1 MCVKYS
7 SHLVFNQNH
16 RISFP
21 YTTHFVFAI
30 ISFWNF
36 LRKNKLYAAVNLVGL
51 TVSMAFVLLL
61 AVYIQRQ
68 LTTDSFQQ
76 NADRIYVVA
85 NEDNVTM
92 GYWLDKHLKNN
103 FPEIEKGCC
112 VANIA
117 SAAAF
122 NIDGERVYG
131 STMAADSTFFE
142 MFSYD
147 LVEGNKA
154 DWRVSQDRCMV
165 SREFANAHFGD
176 KDPLGQT
183 ISLNY
188 EGSFQ
193 LTVCGVYED
202 FGNSILKAPDV
213 LIRGDLMPKINSSHD
228 EFMSNAGGGIC
239 FVMAYPGADLQGRHD
254 DILDWCEENFW
265 VYKSQYDKVRIIPL
279 RDMYFLNEGIRY
291 GSDTIQFGN
300 RSFVNLLLAMC
311 ILLLAFAVLNYI
323 NMTTAL
329 TGFRAKEMAT
339 RRLVGAD
346 KRSIFFKV
354 ISESTLICGI
364 SMLLAI
370 LLAEALA
377 PTASRILEYQV
388 SVFKAVTP
396 VNILLVLGF
405 ILVLGI
411 LAGIVPALLIQKAQP
426 IEIVRGTLRL
436 KTKTVYSK
444 VIIVV
449 QNVVAV
455 VMLVSALTIGLQIRH
470 MVSADLGYNT
480 KDILVVD
487 NAFGQ
492 TGQIRPLLDKW
503 REEPCVE
510 EVGQGDGI
518 PLGGTN
524 NWTMEM
530 PDGHWVSFQQ
540 IQGDDKYFDILGLK
554 VKQDNHQ
561 PNKWWLNEY
570 AFKQIGIEETATEFQ
585 TAQNGTRSIG
595 GIYYDF
601 KIRPLEQDQSAAMI
615 YNRGEN
621 PDDDYPW
628 VLLVKTTGDQAAAK
642 KQVEAACKEVF
653 PDRLFEAQ
661 YIEEMIEDG
670 FADESRV
677 LNIVLIFTLLSIL
690 VSALGLFAMSSYY
703 MQQEIRSVSVKKVF
717 GADYSGVL
725 KELVLS
731 FMKMVGIAF
740 VIGVPIAWFIMSRWL
755 SGYGH
760 RINLYW
766 WIFVVAGLIVALIAI
781 ASVLYQSIKTARTNP
796 AEALKKE

>member
-1 MCVKYS
+1 MK
-7 SHLVFNQNH
+7 
-16 RISFP
+16 
-21 YTTHFVFAI
+21 
-30 ISFWNF
+30 SFWNF
-36 LRKNKLYAAVNLVGL
+36 LKKNKLYAAVNLVGL

-68 LTTDSFQQ
+68 LSTDSFQE
-76 NADRIYVVA
+76 NADRVFVIG
-85 NEDNVTM
+85 NDNSVQM

-112 VANIA
+112 VGNIA
-117 SAAAF
+117 SASAF
-122 NIDGERVYG
+122 TIGGELVYG
-131 STMAADSTFFE
+131 SSMAADSTFFE
-142 MFSYD
+142 IFSYD

-154 DWRVSQDRCMV
+154 DWRVSWDRCMV

-176 KDPLGQT
+176 KDPLGQVIT
-183 ISLNY
+183 FNNNGDY
-188 EGSFQ
+188 P

-213 LIRGDLMPKINSSHD
+213 LMRGEIMTKINSAND
-228 EFMSNAGGGIC
+228 EEMSNAGSGIC
-239 FVMAYPGADLQGRHD
+239 FVMTYPGADLQAKHD
-254 DILDWCEENFW
+254 DVLDWLKENFW
-265 VYKSQYDKVRIIPL
+265 VYKRQYEEVRFIPL
-279 RDMYFLNEGIRY
+279 REMYFLEDGNRDWTG
-291 GSDTIQFGN
+291 TIQFGN

-346 KRSIFFKV
+346 KRSIFLKV
-354 ISESTLICGI
+354 IAESTLICGI

-388 SVFKAVTP
+388 SIFKAITP
-396 VNILLVLGF
+396 VNVLLVLGF
-405 ILVLGI
+405 ILVLGV
-411 LAGIVPALLIQKAQP
+411 LSGLVPALLIQKAQP

-444 VIIVV
+444 VIIIV
-449 QNVVAV
+449 QNVVAII
-455 VMLVSALTIGLQIRH
+455 MLVSTLTMGLQIRH
-470 MVSADLGYNT
+470 LVSADLGYNT

-487 NAFGQ
+487 NAFGN
-492 TGQIRPLLDKW
+492 TGQIRPLLD
-503 REEPCVE
+503 RLRAEPCVE

-518 PLGGTN
+518 PLEGTN

-530 PDGHWVSFQQ
+530 PDGRWVSFQQ

-570 AFKQIGIEETATEFQ
+570 AFKQIGIEETATEYQ
-585 TAQNGTRSIG
+585 TAKNGTRQIG

-601 KIRPLEQDQSAAMI
+601 KIRPIEADQSAAMI

-628 VLLVKTTGDQAAAK
+628 MLIVKTTGDQAAAR

-740 VIGVPIAWFIMSRWL
+740 VIGVPIAWFIMNRWL

-760 RINLYW
+760 RIDLYW
-766 WIFVVAGLIVALIAI
+766 WIFLAAGIVVALIAI
-781 ASVLYQSIKTARTNP
+781 MSVLYQSIKTARTNP

>member
-1 MCVKYS
+1 MK
-7 SHLVFNQNH
+7 
-16 RISFP
+16 
-21 YTTHFVFAI
+21 
-30 ISFWNF
+30 SFWNF

-85 NEDNVTM
+85 NEDNMTM

-122 NIDGERVYG
+122 NINGERVYG

-176 KDPLGQT
+176 KDPLGQI
-183 ISLNY
+183 ISFNY

-239 FVMAYPGADLQGRHD
+239 FVMAYPGADLQARHS

-492 TGQIRPLLDKW
+492 AGQIRPLLDKW

-570 AFKQIGIEETATEFQ
+570 AFKQIGIEETAMEFQ
-585 TAQNGTRSIG
+585 SAKNGTRAIG

-628 VLLVKTTGDQAAAK
+628 VLLVKTTGDQATAK
-642 KQVEAACKEVF
+642 KRVEAIAAEVF
-653 PDRLFEAQ
+653 PGRLFEAQ

-740 VIGVPIAWFIMSRWL
+740 VIGVPIAWFIMNRWL

-760 RINLYW
+760 RIDLHW
-766 WIFVVAGLIVALIAI
+766 WIFVLAGLAVAFIAAI
-781 ASVLYQSIKTARTNP
+781 SVLYQSIKTARTNP

>member
-1 MCVKYS
+1 MK
-7 SHLVFNQNH
+7 
-16 RISFP
+16 
-21 YTTHFVFAI
+21 
-30 ISFWNF
+30 SFWSF

-122 NIDGERVYG
+122 NINGERVYG

-176 KDPLGQT
+176 KDPLGQI
-183 ISLNY
+183 ISFNY

-239 FVMAYPGADLQGRHD
+239 FVMAYPGADLQARHS

-455 VMLVSALTIGLQIRH
+455 VMLVSALTMGLQIRH
-470 MVSADLGYNT
+470 MISADLGYNT

-492 TGQIRPLLDKW
+492 AGQIRPLLDKW

-621 PDDDYPW
+621 PNDDYPW

-642 KQVEAACKEVF
+642 KQVEAACTEVF

-740 VIGVPIAWFIMSRWL
+740 VIGVPIAWFIMNRWL

-760 RINLYW
+760 RIDLHW
-766 WIFVVAGLIVALIAI
+766 WIFAIAGLTVAVIAAI
-781 ASVLYQSIKTARTNP
+781 SVLYQSIKTARTNP

>member
-1 MCVKYS
+1 MK
-7 SHLVFNQNH
+7 
-16 RISFP
+16 
-21 YTTHFVFAI
+21 
-30 ISFWNF
+30 SFWNF
-36 LRKNKLYAAVNLVGL
+36 LKKNKLYGAINLVGL

-61 AVYIQRQ
+61 AAYIQRQ
-68 LTTDSFQQ
+68 LTTDSFQK
-76 NADRIYVVA
+76 NADRIYVIA

-112 VANIA
+112 VANVA
-117 SAAAF
+117 SADAF
-122 NIDGERVYG
+122 TIGGELVYG

-154 DWRVSQDRCMV
+154 DWRVSWDRCMV
-165 SREFANAHFGD
+165 SREFANVHFGD
-176 KDPLGQT
+176 KDPIGQVVT
-183 ISLNY
+183 YNNGNY
-188 EGSFQ
+188 Q
-193 LTVCGVYED
+193 LTVCGIYED

-213 LIRGDLMPKINSSHD
+213 LLRGEIMTKINSANN
-228 EFMSNAGGGIC
+228 EGMSNAGSGIC
-239 FVMAYPGADLQGRHD
+239 FVMAYPDADLQARQG
-254 DILDWCEENFW
+254 DILDWCEKNFW
-265 VYKSQYDKVRIIPL
+265 VYKSQYDKVRLIPL

-311 ILLLAFAVLNYI
+311 LLLLAFAVLNYI

-346 KRSIFFKV
+346 KRSIFLKV

-377 PTASRILEYQV
+377 PAASRILEYQV
-388 SVFKAVTP
+388 SIFKAITP
-396 VNILLVLGF
+396 VNVLLVLGF
-405 ILVLGI
+405 IVILGI
-411 LAGIVPALLIQKAQP
+411 LSGLVPALLIQKAQP
-426 IEIVRGTLRL
+426 IEIVRGTLRH

-444 VIIVV
+444 VIIIV
-449 QNVVAV
+449 QNVVAII
-455 VMLVSALTIGLQIRH
+455 MLVSALTMGLQIRH
-470 MVSADLGYNT
+470 MISADLGYNT

-492 TGQIRPLLDKW
+492 TGQIRPLLD
-503 REEPCVE
+503 RLRAEPCVE

-524 NWTMEM
+524 NWTMELA
-530 PDGHWVSFQQ
+530 DGRWVSFQQ

-561 PNKWWLNEY
+561 RAWWLNEY

-585 TAQNGTRSIG
+585 SAKNGTRQIG

-601 KIRPLEQDQSAAMI
+601 KIRPLEADQSAALI

-740 VIGVPIAWFIMSRWL
+740 VIGVPIAWFIMNRWL

-760 RINLYW
+760 RINLHW
-766 WIFVVAGLIVALIAI
+766 WIFALAGLAVAIIAAI
-781 ASVLYQSIKTARTNP
+781 SVLYQSVKTAQTNP

>member
-1 MCVKYS
+1 MK
-7 SHLVFNQNH
+7 
-16 RISFP
+16 
-21 YTTHFVFAI
+21 
-30 ISFWNF
+30 SFWNF
-36 LRKNKLYAAVNLVGL
+36 IKKNKLYGAINLVGL

-61 AVYIQRQ
+61 AVYVQRQ
-68 LTTDSFQQ
+68 LSTDTFQE
-76 NADRIYVVA
+76 NADRIYVIA

-122 NIDGERVYG
+122 NINGERVYG

-154 DWRVSQDRCMV
+154 DWRISQDRCMV

-176 KDPLGQT
+176 KDPLGQI
-183 ISLNY
+183 ISFNY

-213 LIRGDLMPKINSSHD
+213 LIRGDIMPKINSSHD

-480 KDILVVD
+480 KDILVVG

-642 KQVEAACKEVF
+642 KRVEAIAGEVF
-653 PDRLFEAQ
+653 PGRLFEAQ

-740 VIGVPIAWFIMSRWL
+740 VIGVPIAWFIMNRWL

-760 RINLYW
+760 RIDLHW

>member
-1 MCVKYS
+1 MK
-7 SHLVFNQNH
+7 
-16 RISFP
+16 
-21 YTTHFVFAI
+21 
-30 ISFWNF
+30 SFWNF

-147 LVEGNKA
+147 LLEGNKA

-176 KDPLGQT
+176 KDPLGQI
-183 ISLNY
+183 ISFNY
-188 EGSFQ
+188 DGSFQ

-213 LIRGDLMPKINSSHD
+213 LIRGDIMPKINSLHD
-228 EFMSNAGGGIC
+228 EFMSYAGGGVC
-239 FVMAYPGADLQGRHD
+239 FVMTYPGADLQARQS

-265 VYKSQYDKVRIIPL
+265 VYKRQYDNVRLIPL
-279 RDMYFLNEGIRY
+279 RNMYFLDDGNKDWTE
-291 GSDTIQFGN
+291 TIQFGN

-339 RRLVGAD
+339 RRLVGSD
-346 KRSIFFKV
+346 KSSIFLKV

-370 LLAEALA
+370 LLAEALS
-377 PTASRILEYQV
+377 PLASQILKYQV
-388 SVFKAVTP
+388 SIFKAVMP
-396 VNILLVLGF
+396 VNVLLVLGF
-405 ILVLGI
+405 IALLGVLS
-411 LAGIVPALLIQKAQP
+411 GIVPALLIQQAQP

-444 VIIVV
+444 VIIIV

-455 VMLVSALTIGLQIRH
+455 VMLVSALTMGLQIRH
-470 MVSADLGYNT
+470 MISADLGYNT

-492 TGQIRPLLDKW
+492 TGQIRPLLD
-503 REEPCVE
+503 RLRAEPCVE

-524 NWTMEM
+524 NLTMEM

-561 PNKWWLNEY
+561 RAWWLNEY

-585 TAQNGTRSIG
+585 SAKNGTSQIG

-601 KIRPLEQDQSAAMI
+601 KIRPLEEDQSAAMI

-628 VLLVKTTGDQAAAK
+628 ILLVKTTGDQAAAK

-677 LNIVLIFTLLSIL
+677 LNIVLIFTLLFIL

-766 WIFVVAGLIVALIAI
+766 WIFVVAGLLVAIIAAI
-781 ASVLYQSIKTARTNP
+781 SVLYQSIKTARTNP

>member
-1 MCVKYS
+1 MK
-7 SHLVFNQNH
+7 
-16 RISFP
+16 
-21 YTTHFVFAI
+21 
-30 ISFWNF
+30 SFWNF
-36 LRKNKLYAAVNLVGL
+36 LKKNKLYGAINLVGL

-176 KDPLGQT
+176 KDPLGQI
-183 ISLNY
+183 ISFNY

-228 EFMSNAGGGIC
+228 VFMSNAGGGIC

-265 VYKSQYDKVRIIPL
+265 VYKSLYDKVRIIPL

-311 ILLLAFAVLNYI
+311 LLLLAFAVLNYI

-346 KRSIFFKV
+346 KRSIFLKV

-370 LLAEALA
+370 LLAEALCPA
-377 PTASRILEYQV
+377 VSRLLEYQV
-388 SVFKAVTP
+388 SIFKAITP
-396 VNILLVLGF
+396 VNVLLVLGF
-405 ILVLGI
+405 IVILGVLS
-411 LAGIVPALLIQKAQP
+411 GIVPALLIQQAQP

-455 VMLVSALTIGLQIRH
+455 VMLVSALTMGLQIRH
-470 MVSADLGYNT
+470 LISADLGYNT

-518 PLGGTN
+518 PLEGTN

-570 AFKQIGIEETATEFQ
+570 AFKQIGIDESAMEFV
-585 TAQNGTRSIG
+585 TAQNGTQSIG

-642 KQVEAACKEVF
+642 KRVEAVAGEVF
-653 PDRLFEAQ
+653 PGRLFEGQ
-661 YIEEMIEDG
+661 YIEEIIADG
-670 FADESRV
+670 FKDESRV
-677 LNIVLIFTLLSIL
+677 LKIVLIFTLLSVL

-740 VIGVPIAWFIMSRWL
+740 VIGVPIAWLIMNHWL

-760 RINLYW
+760 RIGLHW
-766 WIFVVAGLIVALIAI
+766 WIFLAAGAVVALIAI
-781 ASVLYQSIKTARTNP
+781 VSVLYHSIKTARTNP

>member
-1 MCVKYS
+1 
-7 SHLVFNQNH
+7 
-16 RISFP
+16 FP
-21 YTTHFVFAI
+21 
-30 ISFWNF
+30 
-36 LRKNKLYAAVNLVGL
+36 
-51 TVSMAFVLLL
+51 
-61 AVYIQRQ
+61 
-68 LTTDSFQQ
+68 
-76 NADRIYVVA
+76 
-85 NEDNVTM
+85 
-92 GYWLDKHLKNN
+92 
-103 FPEIEKGCC
+103 
-112 VANIA
+112 
-117 SAAAF
+117 
-122 NIDGERVYG
+122 
-131 STMAADSTFFE
+131 
-142 MFSYD
+142 
-147 LVEGNKA
+147 
-154 DWRVSQDRCMV
+154 
-165 SREFANAHFGD
+165 
-176 KDPLGQT
+176 
-183 ISLNY
+183 
-188 EGSFQ
+188 
-193 LTVCGVYED
+193 LTVCGIYKE

-213 LIRGDLMPKINSSHD
+213 LVRGEMMPKTNSSHD
-228 EFMSNAGGGIC
+228 EYMSNAGGGIC
-239 FVMAYPGADLQGRHD
+239 FVMTYPGADLQGRQD
-254 DILDWCEENFW
+254 DILNWCEENFW

-279 RDMYFLNEGIRY
+279 KDMYFLNEGIRY

-339 RRLVGAD
+339 RRLVGAE
-346 KRSIFFKV
+346 KRSIFFK
-354 ISESTLICGI
+354 IIAESTTICGI

-444 VIIVV
+444 VIIVL

-455 VMLVSALTIGLQIRH
+455 VMLVSALTMALQIRH
-470 MVSADLGYNT
+470 LISADLGYNT

-530 PDGHWVSFQQ
+530 PDGRWVSFQQ

-554 VKQDNHQ
+554 EKQDNHQ

-570 AFKQIGIEETATEFQ
+570 AFKQIGIEESATEFV
-585 TAQNGTRSIG
+585 TAQNGTRGIG
-595 GIYYDF
+595 GVYYDF

-628 VLLVKTTGDQAAAK
+628 ILLVKTTGDHAAARK
-642 KQVEAACKEVF
+642 RVEAIAAEVF
-653 PDRLFEAQ
+653 PGRLFEAQ

-677 LNIVLIFTLLSIL
+677 LKIVLLFTLLSVL

-717 GADYSGVL
+717 GAEYSGVL

-740 VIGVPIAWFIMSRWL
+740 VIAVPIGWWIMNRWL

-760 RINLYW
+760 RISLHW
-766 WIFVVAGLIVALIAI
+766 WVFAVAGAAVALIAI
-781 ASVLYQSIKTARTNP
+781 ISVLYQSVKTARTNP

>member
-1 MCVKYS
+1 M
-7 SHLVFNQNH
+7 
-16 RISFP
+16 
-21 YTTHFVFAI
+21 
-30 ISFWNF
+30 
-36 LRKNKLYAAVNLVGL
+36 GL

-176 KDPLGQT
+176 KDPLGQI
-183 ISLNY
+183 ISFNY

-239 FVMAYPGADLQGRHD
+239 FVMAYPGADLQARHS

-492 TGQIRPLLDKW
+492 TGQIRPLLD
-503 REEPCVE
+503 RLRAEPCVE

-530 PDGHWVSFQQ
+530 LDGHWVSFQQ

-570 AFKQIGIEETATEFQ
+570 AFKQIGIEETAMEFQ
-585 TAQNGTRSIG
+585 SAKNGTRAIG

-621 PDDDYPW
+621 PNDDYPW

-740 VIGVPIAWFIMSRWL
+740 VIGVPIAWFIMNRWL

-760 RINLYW
+760 RIDLHW
-766 WIFVVAGLIVALIAI
+766 WIFAIAGLTVAVIAAI
-781 ASVLYQSIKTARTNP
+781 SVLYQSIKTARTNP

>member
-1 MCVKYS
+1 MK
-7 SHLVFNQNH
+7 
-16 RISFP
+16 
-21 YTTHFVFAI
+21 
-30 ISFWNF
+30 SFWNF

-122 NIDGERVYG
+122 NINGERVYG

-176 KDPLGQT
+176 KDPLGQI
-183 ISLNY
+183 ISFNY

-239 FVMAYPGADLQGRHD
+239 FVMAYPGADLQARHS

-518 PLGGTN
+518 PLGGTH

-585 TAQNGTRSIG
+585 TAQNGTRAIG

-628 VLLVKTTGDQAAAK
+628 ILLVKTTGDQAAAK

-653 PDRLFEAQ
+653 PDRLFEAK

-740 VIGVPIAWFIMSRWL
+740 VIGVPIAWLIMNHWL

-760 RINLYW
+760 RIDLYW
-766 WIFVVAGLIVALIAI
+766 WIFLVAGAVVALIAI

>member
-1 MCVKYS
+1 MK
-7 SHLVFNQNH
+7 
-16 RISFP
+16 
-21 YTTHFVFAI
+21 
-30 ISFWNF
+30 SFWNF
-36 LRKNKLYAAVNLVGL
+36 LKKNKLYGAINLVGL

-68 LTTDSFQQ
+68 LSTDSFQE
-76 NADRIYVVA
+76 NADRVFVIGNDDRVS
-85 NEDNVTM
+85 M

-112 VANIA
+112 VANVA
-117 SAAAF
+117 SADAF
-122 NIDGERVYG
+122 TIGGELVYG

-154 DWRVSQDRCMV
+154 DWRVSWDRCMV
-165 SREFANAHFGD
+165 SREFANVHFGD
-176 KDPLGQT
+176 KDPIGQVVT
-183 ISLNY
+183 YNNGNY
-188 EGSFQ
+188 Q
-193 LTVCGVYED
+193 LTVCGIYED

-213 LIRGDLMPKINSSHD
+213 LLRGEIMTKINSANN
-228 EFMSNAGGGIC
+228 EEMSNAGSGIC
-239 FVMAYPGADLQGRHD
+239 FVMAYPGADLQARQS

-279 RDMYFLNEGIRY
+279 RDMYFLEEGTRD
-291 GSDTIQFGN
+291 GTGTIQFGN

-346 KRSIFFKV
+346 KRSIFLKV
-354 ISESTLICGI
+354 IAESTLICGI

-370 LLAEALA
+370 LLAEALSPA
-377 PTASRILEYQV
+377 VSRMLEYQV
-388 SVFKAVTP
+388 SIFKAVTP
-396 VNILLVLGF
+396 VNVLLVLGF
-405 ILVLGI
+405 IVVLGV
-411 LAGIVPALLIQKAQP
+411 LSGIVPALLIQKAQP

-444 VIIVV
+444 VIIIV
-449 QNVVAV
+449 QNVVAII
-455 VMLVSALTIGLQIRH
+455 MLVSALTMGLQIRH
-470 MVSADLGYNT
+470 LVTADLGYNT

-487 NAFGQ
+487 NAFGS
-492 TGQIRPLLDKW
+492 TGEIRPLLDRLKA
-503 REEPCVE
+503 EPCVE

-524 NWTMEM
+524 NWTMELA
-530 PDGHWVSFQQ
+530 DGRWVSFQQ

-561 PNKWWLNEY
+561 RAWWLNEY

-585 TAQNGTRSIG
+585 SAQNGTRQIG

-601 KIRPLEQDQSAAMI
+601 KIRPLEADQSAALI

-670 FADESRV
+670 FSDESRV

-703 MQQEIRSVSVKKVF
+703 MQQEIRSVSVKIVF

-740 VIGVPIAWFIMSRWL
+740 VIGVPIAWFIMNHWL

-760 RINLYW
+760 RIDLHW
-766 WIFVVAGLIVALIAI
+766 WIFALAGLAVAIIAAI
-781 ASVLYQSIKTARTNP
+781 SVLYQSVKTAQTNP

>member
-1 MCVKYS
+1 MK
-7 SHLVFNQNH
+7 
-16 RISFP
+16 
-21 YTTHFVFAI
+21 
-30 ISFWNF
+30 SFWNF

-147 LVEGNKA
+147 LLEGNKA

-176 KDPLGQT
+176 KDPLGQI
-183 ISLNY
+183 ISFNY
-188 EGSFQ
+188 DGSFQ

-213 LIRGDLMPKINSSHD
+213 LIRGDIMPKINSSHD
-228 EFMSNAGGGIC
+228 EFMSNAGGGVC
-239 FVMAYPGADLQGRHD
+239 FVMTYPGADLQARQS

-265 VYKSQYDKVRIIPL
+265 VYKSQYDNVRLIPL
-279 RDMYFLNEGIRY
+279 RNMYFLDDGNKDWTE
-291 GSDTIQFGN
+291 TIQFGN

-339 RRLVGAD
+339 RRLVGSD
-346 KRSIFFKV
+346 KRSIFLKV

-370 LLAEALA
+370 LLAEALS
-377 PTASRILEYQV
+377 PLASQILKYQV
-388 SVFKAVTP
+388 SIFKAVMP
-396 VNILLVLGF
+396 VNVLLVLGF
-405 ILVLGI
+405 IALLGVLS
-411 LAGIVPALLIQKAQP
+411 GIVPALLIQQAQP

-444 VIIVV
+444 VIIIV

-455 VMLVSALTIGLQIRH
+455 VMLVSALTMGLQIRH
-470 MVSADLGYNT
+470 MISADLGYNT

-492 TGQIRPLLDKW
+492 TGQIRPLLD
-503 REEPCVE
+503 RLRAEPCVE

-561 PNKWWLNEY
+561 RAWWLNEY

-585 TAQNGTRSIG
+585 SAKNGTRQIG

-601 KIRPLEQDQSAAMI
+601 KIRPLEEDQSAAMI

-621 PDDDYPW
+621 TDDDYPW
-628 VLLVKTTGDQAAAK
+628 ILLVKTTGDQAAAK

-677 LNIVLIFTLLSIL
+677 LNIVLIFTLLFIL
-690 VSALGLFAMSSYY
+690 MSALGLFAMSSYY

>member
-1 MCVKYS
+1 MK
-7 SHLVFNQNH
+7 
-16 RISFP
+16 
-21 YTTHFVFAI
+21 
-30 ISFWNF
+30 SFWNF

-61 AVYIQRQ
+61 AVYVQRQ
-68 LTTDSFQQ
+68 LTTDSFQK
-76 NADRIYVVA
+76 NADRIYVIA

-147 LVEGNKA
+147 LLEGNKA

-176 KDPLGQT
+176 KDPLGQI
-183 ISLNY
+183 ISFNY

-213 LIRGDLMPKINSSHD
+213 LIRGDLMPLINTSHD
-228 EFMSNAGGGIC
+228 EYMSNAGGGIC
-239 FVMAYPGADLQGRHD
+239 FVMAYPGADLQARHS

-339 RRLVGAD
+339 RRLVGSD
-346 KRSIFFKV
+346 KRSIFLKV

-370 LLAEALA
+370 LLAEALS
-377 PTASRILEYQV
+377 PLASQILKYQV
-388 SVFKAVTP
+388 SIFKAVMP
-396 VNILLVLGF
+396 VNVLLVLGF
-405 ILVLGI
+405 IALLGVLS
-411 LAGIVPALLIQKAQP
+411 GIVPALLIQQAQP

-444 VIIVV
+444 VIIIV

-455 VMLVSALTIGLQIRH
+455 VMLVSALTMGLQIRH
-470 MVSADLGYNT
+470 MISADLGYNT

-492 TGQIRPLLDKW
+492 TGQIRPLLD
-503 REEPCVE
+503 RLRAEPCVE

-524 NWTMEM
+524 NLTMEM

-561 PNKWWLNEY
+561 RAWWLNEY

-585 TAQNGTRSIG
+585 SAKNGTSQIG

-601 KIRPLEQDQSAAMI
+601 KIRPLEEDQSAAMI

-628 VLLVKTTGDQAAAK
+628 ILLVKTTGDQAAAK

-740 VIGVPIAWFIMSRWL
+740 VIGVPIAWFIMNRWL

-760 RINLYW
+760 RIDLYW
-766 WIFVVAGLIVALIAI
+766 WIFALAGLTVAFIAAI
-781 ASVLYQSIKTARTNP
+781 SVLYQSIKTARTNP

>member
-1 MCVKYS
+1 MK
-7 SHLVFNQNH
+7 
-16 RISFP
+16 
-21 YTTHFVFAI
+21 
-30 ISFWNF
+30 SFWNF
-36 LRKNKLYAAVNLVGL
+36 LKKNKLYGAVNLVGL

-68 LTTDSFQQ
+68 LSTDSFQQ
-76 NADRIYVVA
+76 NADRIYVIA

-122 NIDGERVYG
+122 NINGERVYG

-147 LVEGNKA
+147 LVKGNKA
-154 DWRVSQDRCMV
+154 DWRVSWDRCMV
-165 SREFANAHFGD
+165 SEEFANANFGE
-176 KDPLGQT
+176 KDPIGQ
-183 ISLNY
+183 IIQFNY
-188 EGSFQ
+188 EGSFP
-193 LTVCGVYED
+193 LTVCGIYKE

-213 LIRGDLMPKINSSHD
+213 LVRGEMMPKTNSSHD
-228 EFMSNAGGGIC
+228 EYMSNAGGGIC
-239 FVMAYPGADLQGRHD
+239 FVMTYLGADLLARQG

-311 ILLLAFAVLNYI
+311 LLLLAFAVLNYI

-339 RRLVGAD
+339 RRLVGAE
-346 KRSIFFKV
+346 KRSIFLKV
-354 ISESTLICGI
+354 ISESTIICAI

-377 PTASRILEYQV
+377 PAASRILEYQV

-436 KTKTVYSK
+436 KTKTVYSR
-444 VIIVV
+444 VIIIV
-449 QNVVAV
+449 QNVVTV
-455 VMLVSALTIGLQIRH
+455 VMLVSALTMALQIRH
-470 MVSADLGYNT
+470 MISADLGYNT

-570 AFKQIGIEETATEFQ
+570 AFKQIGIDESALEFV
-585 TAQNGTRSIG
+585 TAQNGTRPIG

-601 KIRPLEQDQSAAMI
+601 KIRPLEADQSAAMI

-621 PDDDYPW
+621 PNDDYPW
-628 VLLVKTTGDQAAAK
+628 VLLVKTNGDQAAAK
-642 KQVEAACKEVF
+642 KRVEAIAAEVF
-653 PDRLFEAQ
+653 PGRLFEAQ

-677 LNIVLIFTLLSIL
+677 LKIVLIFTLLSVL

-740 VIGVPIAWFIMSRWL
+740 VIGVPIAWFIMNRWL

-760 RINLYW
+760 RIGLHW
-766 WIFVVAGLIVALIAI
+766 WIFLAAGAVVALIAI
-781 ASVLYQSIKTARTNP
+781 VSVLYQSIKTARTNP

>member
-1 MCVKYS
+1 MK
-7 SHLVFNQNH
+7 
-16 RISFP
+16 
-21 YTTHFVFAI
+21 
-30 ISFWNF
+30 SFWNF

-193 LTVCGVYED
+193 FTVCGVYED

-642 KQVEAACKEVF
+642 ERVEAIAGEVF
-653 PDRLFEAQ
+653 PGRLFEAQ

>member
-1 MCVKYS
+1 MK
-7 SHLVFNQNH
+7 
-16 RISFP
+16 
-21 YTTHFVFAI
+21 
-30 ISFWNF
+30 SFWNF

-766 WIFVVAGLIVALIAI
+766 WIFLAAGAVVALIAI

>member
-1 MCVKYS
+1 MK
-7 SHLVFNQNH
+7 
-16 RISFP
+16 
-21 YTTHFVFAI
+21 
-30 ISFWNF
+30 SFWNF
-36 LRKNKLYAAVNLVGL
+36 LKKNKLYGAINLIGL

-122 NIDGERVYG
+122 NINGERVYG

-176 KDPLGQT
+176 KDPLGQI
-183 ISLNY
+183 ISFNY

-213 LIRGDLMPKINSSHD
+213 LIRGDLMPLINTSHD
-228 EFMSNAGGGIC
+228 EYMSNAGGGIC
-239 FVMAYPGADLQGRHD
+239 FVMAYPGADLQARHS

-492 TGQIRPLLDKW
+492 AGQIRPLLDKW

-628 VLLVKTTGDQAAAK
+628 ILLVKTTGDQAAAK

-677 LNIVLIFTLLSIL
+677 LNIVLIFTLLFIL

-740 VIGVPIAWFIMSRWL
+740 VIGVPIAWFIMNRWL

-760 RINLYW
+760 RIDLYW
-766 WIFVVAGLIVALIAI
+766 WIFALAGLTVAFIAAI
-781 ASVLYQSIKTARTNP
+781 SVLYQSIKTARTNP

>member
-1 MCVKYS
+1 MK
-7 SHLVFNQNH
+7 
-16 RISFP
+16 
-21 YTTHFVFAI
+21 
-30 ISFWNF
+30 SFWNF
-36 LRKNKLYAAVNLVGL
+36 LKKNKLYGAINLVGL

-61 AVYIQRQ
+61 AAYVQRQ
-68 LTTDSFQQ
+68 LTTDSFQK
-76 NADRIYVVA
+76 NADRIYVIA

-176 KDPLGQT
+176 KDPLGQI
-183 ISLNY
+183 ISFNY

-213 LIRGDLMPKINSSHD
+213 LIRGDIMPKINSSHD

-492 TGQIRPLLDKW
+492 AGQIRPLLDKW

-628 VLLVKTTGDQAAAK
+628 ILLVKTTGDQAAAK

-766 WIFVVAGLIVALIAI
+766 WIFLVAGAVVALIAI

>member
-1 MCVKYS
+1 MK
-7 SHLVFNQNH
+7 
-16 RISFP
+16 
-21 YTTHFVFAI
+21 
-30 ISFWNF
+30 SFWNF

-51 TVSMAFVLLL
+51 TVLMAFVLLL

-147 LVEGNKA
+147 LLEGNKA

-176 KDPLGQT
+176 KDPLGQI
-183 ISLNY
+183 ISFNY
-188 EGSFQ
+188 DGSFQ

-213 LIRGDLMPKINSSHD
+213 LIRGDIMPKINSSHD
-228 EFMSNAGGGIC
+228 EFMSNAGGGVC
-239 FVMAYPGADLQGRHD
+239 FVMTYPGADLQARQS

-265 VYKSQYDKVRIIPL
+265 VYKRQYDNVRLIPL
-279 RDMYFLNEGIRY
+279 RNMYFLDDGNKDWTE
-291 GSDTIQFGN
+291 TIQFGN

-339 RRLVGAD
+339 RRLVGSD
-346 KRSIFFKV
+346 KRSIFLKV

-370 LLAEALA
+370 LLAEALS
-377 PTASRILEYQV
+377 PLASQILKYQV
-388 SVFKAVTP
+388 SIFKAVMP
-396 VNILLVLGF
+396 VNVLLVLGF
-405 ILVLGI
+405 IALLGVLS
-411 LAGIVPALLIQKAQP
+411 GIVPALLIQQAQP

-444 VIIVV
+444 VIIIV

-455 VMLVSALTIGLQIRH
+455 VMLVSALTMGLQIRH
-470 MVSADLGYNT
+470 MISADLGYNT

-492 TGQIRPLLDKW
+492 TGQIRPLLD
-503 REEPCVE
+503 RLRAEPCVE

-524 NWTMEM
+524 NLTMEM

-561 PNKWWLNEY
+561 RAWWLNEY

-585 TAQNGTRSIG
+585 SAKNGTRQIG

-601 KIRPLEQDQSAAMI
+601 KIRPLEEDQSAAMI

-628 VLLVKTTGDQAAAK
+628 ILLVKTTGDQAAAK

-677 LNIVLIFTLLSIL
+677 LNIVLIFTLLFIL
-690 VSALGLFAMSSYY
+690 MSALGLFAMSSYY

-740 VIGVPIAWFIMSRWL
+740 VIGVPIAWFIMNRWL

-760 RINLYW
+760 RIDLYW
-766 WIFVVAGLIVALIAI
+766 WIFALAGLTVAFIAAI
-781 ASVLYQSIKTARTNP
+781 SVLYQSIKTARTNP

>member
-1 MCVKYS
+1 MK
-7 SHLVFNQNH
+7 
-16 RISFP
+16 
-21 YTTHFVFAI
+21 
-30 ISFWNF
+30 SFWNF
-36 LRKNKLYAAVNLVGL
+36 LKKNKLYGAINLVGL

-61 AVYIQRQ
+61 AVYVQRQ
-68 LTTDSFQQ
+68 LSTDSFQK
-76 NADRIYVVA
+76 NADRIYVIA

-147 LVEGNKA
+147 LLEGNKA

-213 LIRGDLMPKINSSHD
+213 LIRGDIMPKINSSHD
-228 EFMSNAGGGIC
+228 EYMSNAGGGIC
-239 FVMAYPGADLQGRHD
+239 FVMTYPGADINARHD
-254 DILDWCEENFW
+254 DILDWCEKNFW
-265 VYKSQYDKVRIIPL
+265 VYKSHYDKVRIIPL

-311 ILLLAFAVLNYI
+311 LLLLAFAVLNYI
-323 NMTTAL
+323 NM
-329 TGFRAKEMAT
+329 
-339 RRLVGAD
+339 
-346 KRSIFFKV
+346 IFLKV

-370 LLAEALA
+370 LLAEALCPA
-377 PTASRILEYQV
+377 VSRLLEYQV
-388 SVFKAVTP
+388 SIFKAVTP
-396 VNILLVLGF
+396 VNVLLVLGF
-405 ILVLGI
+405 IVVLGV
-411 LAGIVPALLIQKAQP
+411 LSGIVPALLIQQAQP

-444 VIIVV
+444 VIIIV

-455 VMLVSALTIGLQIRH
+455 VMLVSALTMGLQIRH
-470 MVSADLGYNT
+470 MISADLGYNT

-492 TGQIRPLLDKW
+492 TGQIRPLLD
-503 REEPCVE
+503 RLRTEPCVE

-554 VKQDNHQ
+554 IKQDNHQ
-561 PNKWWLNEY
+561 RAYWLNEY

-585 TAQNGTRSIG
+585 TAQAGTRQIG

-601 KIRPLEQDQSAAMI
+601 KIRPLEADQSAAMI
-615 YNRGEN
+615 FNHGEY
-621 PDDDYPW
+621 PDDNYPW
-628 VLLVKTTGDQAAAK
+628 VLIVKTTGDQAAAK
-642 KQVEAACKEVF
+642 KRVEAIAGEVF
-653 PDRLFEAQ
+653 PGRLFEAQ

-670 FADESRV
+670 FGDESRV
-677 LNIVLIFTLLSIL
+677 LKIVIIFTLLSIL

-740 VIGVPIAWFIMSRWL
+740 VIGVPIAWFIMNRWL

-760 RINLYW
+760 RIDLHW
-766 WIFVVAGLIVALIAI
+766 WIFALAGLAVAFIATI
-781 ASVLYQSIKTARTNP
+781 SVLYQSIKTARTNP

>member
-1 MCVKYS
+1 MK
-7 SHLVFNQNH
+7 
-16 RISFP
+16 
-21 YTTHFVFAI
+21 
-30 ISFWNF
+30 SFWNF

-122 NIDGERVYG
+122 NINGERVYG

-176 KDPLGQT
+176 KDPLGQI
-183 ISLNY
+183 ISFNY

-213 LIRGDLMPKINSSHD
+213 PIRGDIHPKINSSHD
-228 EFMSNAGGGIC
+228 EYMSNAGGGIC

-470 MVSADLGYNT
+470 MISADLGYNT

-492 TGQIRPLLDKW
+492 AGQIRPLLD
-503 REEPCVE
+503 RLRAVPCVE

-628 VLLVKTTGDQAAAK
+628 VLLVKTTGDQATAK
-642 KQVEAACKEVF
+642 KRVEAACKEVF

>member
-1 MCVKYS
+1 MK
-7 SHLVFNQNH
+7 
-16 RISFP
+16 
-21 YTTHFVFAI
+21 
-30 ISFWNF
+30 SFWNF
-36 LRKNKLYAAVNLVGL
+36 LKKNKLYGAINLVGL

-68 LTTDSFQQ
+68 LSTDSFQQ
-76 NADRIYVVA
+76 NADRIYAVA
-85 NEDNVTM
+85 SEDNVNM
-92 GYWLDKHLKNN
+92 GYWLDKHLKSN

-122 NIDGERVYG
+122 NINGERVYG

-154 DWRVSQDRCMV
+154 DWLVSWDRCMV
-165 SREFANAHFGD
+165 SEEFANANFGE
-176 KDPLGQT
+176 KDPIGQ
-183 ISLNY
+183 IIQFNY
-188 EGSFQ
+188 EGSFP
-193 LTVCGVYED
+193 LTVCGIYKD

-213 LIRGDLMPKINSSHD
+213 LVRGEMMPKTNSSHD
-228 EFMSNAGGGIC
+228 EYMSNAGGGVC
-239 FVMAYPGADLQGRHD
+239 FVMTYPGADLQARQS

-265 VYKSQYDKVRIIPL
+265 VYKSQYDNVRLIPL
-279 RDMYFLNEGIRY
+279 RNMYFLDDGNKDWTE
-291 GSDTIQFGN
+291 TIQFGN

-346 KRSIFFKV
+346 KRSIFLKV

-370 LLAEALA
+370 LLAEALCPA
-377 PTASRILEYQV
+377 VSRLLEYQV
-388 SVFKAVTP
+388 SIFKAVTP
-396 VNILLVLGF
+396 VNVLLVLGF
-405 ILVLGI
+405 IVVLG
-411 LAGIVPALLIQKAQP
+411 LLSGIVPALLIQQAQP

-444 VIIVV
+444 VIIIV

-455 VMLVSALTIGLQIRH
+455 VMLVSALTMGLQIRH
-470 MVSADLGYNT
+470 MISADLGYNT

-492 TGQIRPLLDKW
+492 TGQIMPLLD
-503 REEPCVE
+503 RLRAEPCVE

-518 PLGGTN
+518 PLEGTN

-554 VKQDNHQ
+554 IKQDNHQ
-561 PNKWWLNEY
+561 RAYWLNEY

-585 TAQNGTRSIG
+585 TAQAGTRQIG

-601 KIRPLEQDQSAAMI
+601 KIRPLEADQSAAMI
-615 YNRGEN
+615 FNHGEY
-621 PDDDYPW
+621 PDDNYPW
-628 VLLVKTTGDQAAAK
+628 VLIVKTTGDQAAAK
-642 KQVEAACKEVF
+642 KRVEAIAGEVF

-670 FADESRV
+670 FGDESRV
-677 LNIVLIFTLLSIL
+677 LKIVIIFTLLSIL

-740 VIGVPIAWFIMSRWL
+740 VIGIPIAWFIMNRWL

-760 RINLYW
+760 RINLHW
-766 WIFVVAGLIVALIAI
+766 WIFVLAGAVVALIAI
-781 ASVLYQSIKTARTNP
+781 VSVINQSIKTARTNP

>member
-1 MCVKYS
+1 MK
-7 SHLVFNQNH
+7 
-16 RISFP
+16 
-21 YTTHFVFAI
+21 
-30 ISFWNF
+30 SFWNF
-36 LRKNKLYAAVNLVGL
+36 LKKNKLYGAINLVGL

-61 AVYIQRQ
+61 AAYVQRQ
-68 LTTDSFQQ
+68 LSTDSFQK
-76 NADRIYVVA
+76 NADRIYVIA

-122 NIDGERVYG
+122 NINGERVYG

-147 LVEGNKA
+147 LLEGNKA

-176 KDPLGQT
+176 KDPLGQI
-183 ISLNY
+183 ISFNY

-213 LIRGDLMPKINSSHD
+213 LIRGDIMPKINSSHD

-642 KQVEAACKEVF
+642 KRVEAACKEVF

-760 RINLYW
+760 RINLFW
-766 WIFVVAGLIVALIAI
+766 WIFLAAGAVVALIAI

>member
-1 MCVKYS
+1 
-7 SHLVFNQNH
+7 
-16 RISFP
+16 
-21 YTTHFVFAI
+21 
-30 ISFWNF
+30 
-36 LRKNKLYAAVNLVGL
+36 
-51 TVSMAFVLLL
+51 
-61 AVYIQRQ
+61 
-68 LTTDSFQQ
+68 
-76 NADRIYVVA
+76 
-85 NEDNVTM
+85 
-92 GYWLDKHLKNN
+92 
-103 FPEIEKGCC
+103 
-112 VANIA
+112 
-117 SAAAF
+117 
-122 NIDGERVYG
+122 
-131 STMAADSTFFE
+131 
-142 MFSYD
+142 
-147 LVEGNKA
+147 
-154 DWRVSQDRCMV
+154 
-165 SREFANAHFGD
+165 
-176 KDPLGQT
+176 
-183 ISLNY
+183 
-188 EGSFQ
+188 
-193 LTVCGVYED
+193 
-202 FGNSILKAPDV
+202 
-213 LIRGDLMPKINSSHD
+213 
-228 EFMSNAGGGIC
+228 MSNAGGGVC
-239 FVMAYPGADLQGRHD
+239 FVMTYPGADLQARQS

-265 VYKSQYDKVRIIPL
+265 VYKRQYDNVRLIPL
-279 RDMYFLNEGIRY
+279 RNMYFLDDGNKDWTE
-291 GSDTIQFGN
+291 TIQFGN

-339 RRLVGAD
+339 RRLVGSD
-346 KRSIFFKV
+346 KRSIFLKV

-370 LLAEALA
+370 LLAEALS
-377 PTASRILEYQV
+377 PLASQILKYQV
-388 SVFKAVTP
+388 SIFKAVMP
-396 VNILLVLGF
+396 VNVLLVLGF
-405 ILVLGI
+405 IALLGVLS
-411 LAGIVPALLIQKAQP
+411 GIVPALLIQQAQP

-444 VIIVV
+444 VIIIV

-455 VMLVSALTIGLQIRH
+455 VMLVSALTMGLQIRH
-470 MVSADLGYNT
+470 MISADLGYNT

-492 TGQIRPLLDKW
+492 TGQIRPLLD
-503 REEPCVE
+503 RLRAEPCVE

-561 PNKWWLNEY
+561 RAWWLNEY

-585 TAQNGTRSIG
+585 SAKNGTRQIG

-601 KIRPLEQDQSAAMI
+601 KIRPLEEDQSAAMI

-621 PDDDYPW
+621 TDDDYPW
-628 VLLVKTTGDQAAAK
+628 ILLVKTTGDQAAAK

-677 LNIVLIFTLLSIL
+677 LNIVLIFTLLFIL
-690 VSALGLFAMSSYY
+690 MSALGLFAMSSYY

-740 VIGVPIAWFIMSRWL
+740 VIGVPIAWFIMNRWL

-760 RINLYW
+760 RIDLYW
-766 WIFVVAGLIVALIAI
+766 WIFALAGLTVAFIAAI
-781 ASVLYQSIKTARTNP
+781 SVLYQSIKTARTNL

>member
-1 MCVKYS
+1 MK
-7 SHLVFNQNH
+7 
-16 RISFP
+16 
-21 YTTHFVFAI
+21 
-30 ISFWNF
+30 SFWNF
-36 LRKNKLYAAVNLVGL
+36 IKKNKLYGAINLVGL

-61 AVYIQRQ
+61 AVYVQRQ
-68 LTTDSFQQ
+68 LSTDTFQE
-76 NADRIYVVA
+76 NADRIYVIA

-147 LVEGNKA
+147 LLEGNKA

-176 KDPLGQT
+176 KDPLGQI
-183 ISLNY
+183 ISFNY
-188 EGSFQ
+188 DGSFQ

-213 LIRGDLMPKINSSHD
+213 LIRGDIMPKINSSHD
-228 EFMSNAGGGIC
+228 EYMSNAGGGIC
-239 FVMAYPGADLQGRHD
+239 FVMAYPGADLQARHS

-628 VLLVKTTGDQAAAK
+628 ILLVKTTGDQAAAK

-677 LNIVLIFTLLSIL
+677 LNIVLIFTLLFIL
-690 VSALGLFAMSSYY
+690 MSALGLFAMSSYY

-740 VIGVPIAWFIMSRWL
+740 VIGVPIAWFIMNRWL

-760 RINLYW
+760 RIDLHW
-766 WIFVVAGLIVALIAI
+766 WIFVLAGLAVAVIAAI
-781 ASVLYQSIKTARTNP
+781 SVLYQSIKTARTNP

>member
-1 MCVKYS
+1 MK
-7 SHLVFNQNH
+7 
-16 RISFP
+16 
-21 YTTHFVFAI
+21 
-30 ISFWNF
+30 SFWNF
-36 LRKNKLYAAVNLVGL
+36 LKKNKLYGAINLVGL

-61 AVYIQRQ
+61 AVYVQRQ
-68 LTTDSFQQ
+68 LSTDTFQE
-76 NADRIYVVA
+76 NADRIYVIA

-112 VANIA
+112 VANMSS
-117 SAAAF
+117 SAAF
-122 NIDGERVYG
+122 SINGERVYG

-142 MFSYD
+142 IFSYD
-147 LVEGNKA
+147 LVKGNKA
-154 DWRVSQDRCMV
+154 DWRVSWDRCMV
-165 SREFANAHFGD
+165 SEEFANANFGE
-176 KDPLGQT
+176 KDPIGQ
-183 ISLNY
+183 IIQFNY
-188 EGSFQ
+188 EGTFP
-193 LTVCGVYED
+193 LTVCGIYKE

-213 LIRGDLMPKINSSHD
+213 LVRGEMMPKTNSSHD
-228 EFMSNAGGGIC
+228 EYMSNAGGGIC
-239 FVMAYPGADLQGRHD
+239 FVMAYPGANLLARQD
-254 DILDWCEENFW
+254 DILSWCEEHFW

-311 ILLLAFAVLNYI
+311 LLLLAFAVLNYI

-339 RRLVGAD
+339 RRLVGAE
-346 KRSIFFKV
+346 KRSIFLKV
-354 ISESTLICGI
+354 ISESTIICAI

-388 SVFKAVTP
+388 SSIFKAITP
-396 VNILLVLGF
+396 VNVLLVLGF
-405 ILVLGI
+405 IVILGI
-411 LAGIVPALLIQKAQP
+411 LSGLVPALLIQQAQP

-642 KQVEAACKEVF
+642 KRVEAVAGEVF
-653 PDRLFEAQ
+653 PGRLFEAQ

-740 VIGVPIAWFIMSRWL
+740 VIGVPIAWLIMNHWL

-760 RINLYW
+760 RIDLYW
-766 WIFVVAGLIVALIAI
+766 WIFLAAGAVVALIAI

>member
-1 MCVKYS
+1 MK
-7 SHLVFNQNH
+7 
-16 RISFP
+16 
-21 YTTHFVFAI
+21 
-30 ISFWNF
+30 SFWNF

-122 NIDGERVYG
+122 NINGERVYG

-176 KDPLGQT
+176 KDPLGQI
-183 ISLNY
+183 ISFNY

-239 FVMAYPGADLQGRHD
+239 FVMAYPGADLQARHS

-628 VLLVKTTGDQAAAK
+628 ILLVKTTGDQAAAK
-642 KQVEAACKEVF
+642 KQVEAIAAEVF
-653 PDRLFEAQ
+653 PGRLFEAQ

>member
-1 MCVKYS
+1 MK
-7 SHLVFNQNH
+7 
-16 RISFP
+16 
-21 YTTHFVFAI
+21 
-30 ISFWNF
+30 SFWNF

-122 NIDGERVYG
+122 NINGERVYG

-176 KDPLGQT
+176 KDPLGQI
-183 ISLNY
+183 ISFNY

-213 LIRGDLMPKINSSHD
+213 LIRGDLMPLINTSHD
-228 EFMSNAGGGIC
+228 EYMSNAGGGIC

-492 TGQIRPLLDKW
+492 TGQIRPLLD
-503 REEPCVE
+503 RLRAEPCVE

-628 VLLVKTTGDQAAAK
+628 ILLVKTTGDQATAK
-642 KQVEAACKEVF
+642 KRVEAIAAEVF
-653 PDRLFEAQ
+653 PGRLFEAQ

>member
-1 MCVKYS
+1 MK
-7 SHLVFNQNH
+7 
-16 RISFP
+16 
-21 YTTHFVFAI
+21 
-30 ISFWNF
+30 SFWNF

-176 KDPLGQT
+176 RDPLGQI
-183 ISLNY
+183 ISFNY

-213 LIRGDLMPKINSSHD
+213 LIRGDLMPLINTSHD
-228 EFMSNAGGGIC
+228 EYMSNAGGGIC
-239 FVMAYPGADLQGRHD
+239 FVMAYPGADLQARHS

-346 KRSIFFKV
+346 KRSIFLKV
-354 ISESTLICGI
+354 ISESTIICAI

-628 VLLVKTTGDQAAAK
+628 ILLVKTTGDQAAAK